1 LTLATSLWFQRRFD
15 DWNIGSCPAVDK
27 AQGLRTAMRS
37 QHGSGQIW
45 VEGGHQARKRSKAQ
59 TAVVQYWEHVS
70 PPDVRSRSSQRVV
83 QIGGL
88 QGNIVPCTAR
98 CRPATL
104 VCSRPQLIPMIWR
117 SASEPGV
124 ARVGDADSFINIRKC
139 GNVCQRRSKSR
150 PVWRSK
156 TRPGSG
162 ATMPAAKIPARYRQR
177 SGVVVGLMRPR
188 STMNCAPLPR
198 YRHRV

>member
-1 LTLATSLWFQRRFD
+1 
-15 DWNIGSCPAVDK
+15 
-27 AQGLRTAMRS
+27 MRS

-104 VCSRPQLIPMIWR
+104 VCSRPQLIPMNPSGDPRANPALRVSVMRIASSI
-117 SASEPGV
+117 SASAETSVNGGAKAGQCGGVKPGLAV
-124 ARVGDADSFINIRKC
+124 AQR
-139 GNVCQRRSKSR
+139 CQRQKYPRDIVSDPAWS
-150 PVWRSK
+150 
-156 TRPGSG
+156 SG
-162 ATMPAAKIPARYRQR
+162 
-177 SGVVVGLMRPR
+177 
-188 STMNCAPLPR
+188 
-198 YRHRV
+198 

>member
-1 LTLATSLWFQRRFD
+1 MGPVRY
-15 DWNIGSCPAVDK
+15 GSRGPSGAEAIEGSDRC
-27 AQGLRTAMRS
+27 RS
-37 QHGSGQIW
+37 ILGTRIASRC
-45 VEGGHQARKRSKAQ
+45 AKPL
-59 TAVVQYWEHVS
+59 VS
-70 PPDVRSRSSQRVV
+70 TSRSDRRTTRQHRSVHCEVPTRYT
-83 QIGGL
+83 GL
-88 QGNIVPCTAR
+88 LPTA
-98 CRPATL
+98 AH
-104 VCSRPQLIPMIWR
+104 SHESIWR
-117 SASEPGV
+117 SVSEPGV